1 MTGGYTV
8 TPAQLL
14 GLEVNPR
21 AAAIADVVLWIG
33 YLQWHFR
40 AHGYSHNA

>member
-1 MTGGYTV
+1 MEYLQHFPRQLGLDMTGNYTV

-21 AAAIADVVLWIG
+21 AAAIADVV
-33 YLQWHFR
+33 
-40 AHGYSHNA
+40 